1 MYRSSLYLR
10 HGMEEGGTM
19 AVLNVSGIM
28 VIFGGTGDLTH
39 RKLMPALYNLLYE
52 KNLPENFCV
61 VSVGRRDKTDDV
73 YRNEVYESIRKYSRI
88 KLDENLWKILRNK
101 IYYQK
106 FDFHDDDGY
115 TRLKGFLNELDGNYK
130 TDGNRIFYLAV
141 APEYFELIV
150 EKLYEHGMVENSK
163 SWQRVMIEKP
173 FGKDFNS
180 AKYLNKKITDVFSEK
195 NTYRI
200 DHYLGKEMLQNI
212 MVIRFAN
219 VFFEPVWNN
228 KYIDNVQI
236 SSSET
241 VGIENRGG
249 YYEKAG
255 ALRDMIQNHMLQL
268 LTLTA
273 MEPPVDL
280 TTDSIHDEKVKVL
293 KSLQELTPELVLKNA
308 VRGQYEGYR
317 NEDRVSPDSD
327 TETFAALKVFVDNFR
342 WAGVPFYIRTG
353 KKLPVKSTEI
363 IIQFK
368 PLPGILYFKEYGGLM
383 PNLLVIKI
391 QPEEGVFLQFNA
403 KKPGTLNKLIPVKMD
418 FCQNC
423 QVGMN
428 SPEAYERLIY
438 DALRGDST
446 LFTRWDEVE
455 YSWKYVDKIADVWRN
470 QKPDFPNY
478 KPGTWGPM
486 DADNLLLKD
495 NFKWWNIGG
504 FYDENL

>member
-1 MYRSSLYLR
+1 MSLNEFSS
-10 HGMEEGGTM
+10 
-19 AVLNVSGIM
+19 IM

-39 RKLMPALYNLLYE
+39 RKLMPALYNLLFE
-52 KNLPENFCV
+52 KNLPENFCI
-61 VSVGRRDKTDDV
+61 VSVGRRDKTNES
-73 YRNEVYESIRKYSRI
+73 YRNEVYESIKNFSRI
-88 KLDENLWKILRNK
+88 ELDENVWKVLKNK

-106 FDFHDDDGY
+106 FDFHDDNGY
-115 TRLKGFLNELDGNYK
+115 THLKGLLSELDDNYN
-130 TDGNRIFYLAV
+130 TNGNRIFYLAV

-150 EKLYEHGMVENSK
+150 EKLNEHGMVENNR

-173 FGKDFNS
+173 FGKDLNS
-180 AKYLNKKITDVFSEK
+180 AKYLNKKITEVFREK

-228 KYIDNVQI
+228 KYVDNIQI

-255 ALRDMIQNHMLQL
+255 ALRDMVQNHMLQL
-268 LTLTA
+268 ITLTA

-280 TTDSIHDEKVKVL
+280 STESIHDEKVKVL

-308 VRGQYEGYR
+308 IRGQYKGYR
-317 NEDRVSPDSD
+317 EEEKVKPNSD
-327 TETFAALKVFVDNFR
+327 TETYVALKIYIENFR

-353 KKLPVKSTEI
+353 KRLPVKSTEI
-363 IIQFK
+363 IVQFK
-368 PLPGILYFKEYGGLM
+368 PLPGILFFKENGGLT

-403 KKPGTLNKLIPVKMD
+403 KKPGTSNKIIPVQMD

-423 QVGMN
+423 QVGSN

-455 YSWKYVDKIADVWRN
+455 YSWKYVDKIAEVWRN
-470 QKPDFPNY
+470 EKPNFPNY
-478 KPGTWGPM
+478 EAGTWGPIE
-486 DADNLLLKD
+486 ADKLILKD

-504 FYDENL
+504 SNNENL